1 MFSEAIEKI
10 NWHEIGY
17 LLHKH
22 MLLNK
27 AMVLLLSYF
36 NYFSCDIPDDSYLF
50 KVNNGNTRAMCEFY
64 SKLTIK
70 TPEQDVWCLYF

>member
-10 NWHEIGY
+10 KWHEIGC

-36 NYFSCDIPDDSYLF
+36 NYFSCDIPGDSYLF
-50 KVNNGNTRAMCEFY
+50 KVSNGNTRTMCEFY
-64 SKLTIK
+64 SKITIT
-70 TPEQDVWCLYF
+70 TPERDVWCLYC